1 MHRLIVT
8 ATVLLLS
15 ATACAEKEPAK
26 ESMAEPTNEF
36 ITLGT
41 IAGPVSNANRAQP
54 ANALT
59 VNDDL
64 YLVDAGD
71 GAIGQLAKVG
81 YRVDDV
87 DGLFISH
94 LHFDHTG
101 GVLALLGLQSQ
112 INAKKALKV
121 YGPPGTKIFIDGLV
135 AGMEPIMGA
144 AFGMP
149 NRSWKALVE
158 VEEVVQGSTIELA
171 GLTVHVAENSH
182 FAIPEQSGL
191 PEKAKSL
198 SFRFDLE
205 NRSIVYTGDTGPSEA
220 LEKLA
225 EGADLL
231 VSEMMDIDAILVEI
245 LGNNP
250 NMPKRQYAGVEWHL
264 RAHHL
269 LPVQVAELASKAGVK
284 NLVVTHMSPNVA
296 TAEMAKQYLDE
307 IAEVYDG
314 PAVIADDLDRF

>member
-1 MHRLIVT
+1 MENLVRKLF
-8 ATVLLLS
+8 VLVIALS
-15 ATACAEKEPAK
+15 VSVIACAEEG
-26 ESMAEPTNEF
+26 PTNEF

-71 GAIGQLAKVG
+71 GAVGQLAKVG
-81 YRVDDV
+81 FRVDEI

-101 GVLALLGLQSQ
+101 GVLAVLGLQSQ
-112 INAKKALKV
+112 LNAKKALKV
-121 YGPPGTKIFIDGLV
+121 FGPPGTKTFINGLV
-135 AGMEPIMGA
+135 AGMEPINAA

-149 NRSWKALVE
+149 NRSWKTLVE
-158 VEEVVQGSTIELA
+158 VEEVVQGSTIELD
-171 GLTVHVAENSH
+171 GVTVHVAENSH
-182 FAIPEQSGL
+182 FAIPEQSGQ
-191 PEKAKSL
+191 PEKAKAL

-225 EGADLL
+225 KGADLL

-250 NMPKRQYAGVEWHL
+250 DMPQRQYDGVEWHL

-269 LPVQVAELASKAGVK
+269 LPIQVGELASNAGVK
-284 NLVVTHMSPNVA
+284 RLVVTHMAPNVT
-296 TAEMAKQYLDE
+296 TAEMAKRYLDE

-314 PAVIADDLDRF
+314 EAVIADDLDRF

>member
-1 MHRLIVT
+1 MENFVRNLFLAI
-8 ATVLLLS
+8 TVLSLS
-15 ATACAEKEPAK
+15 IMACADEG
-26 ESMAEPTNEF
+26 PTNEF

-41 IAGPVSNANRAQP
+41 IAGPVSNATRAQP
-54 ANALT
+54 ANALI

-71 GAIGQLAKVG
+71 GAVGQLAKIG
-81 YRVDDV
+81 FRVDEV

-101 GVLALLGLQSQ
+101 GVLAVLGLQSQ
-112 INAKKALKV
+112 LSTEKPLQV
-121 YGPPGTKIFIDGLV
+121 FGPPGTKTFIDGLI
-135 AGMEPIMGA
+135 AGMAPAMDA

-149 NRSWKALVE
+149 NRSWQALVE
-158 VEEVVQGSTIELA
+158 VEEVVQGSTIELD
-171 GLTVHVAENSH
+171 GVTVHVAENSH
-182 FAIPEQSGL
+182 FAIPEASGQ
-191 PEKAKSL
+191 PEKAKAL

-220 LEKLA
+220 LEELA
-225 EGADLL
+225 MGADLL

-250 NMPKRQYAGVEWHL
+250 DMPQRQYDGIEWHL

-269 LPVQVAELASKAGVK
+269 LPEQVAELAVKAKVGSV
-284 NLVVTHMSPNVA
+284 VVTHMSPNVA
-296 TAEMAKQYLDE
+296 TEEMAKRYLDE
-307 IAEVYDG
+307 IGETYDG
-314 PAVIADDLDRF
+314 KAVIADDLDRF

>member
-1 MHRLIVT
+1 MRKLFVAVT
-8 ATVLLLS
+8 ALS
-15 ATACAEKEPAK
+15 LSVIACAEEGPA
-26 ESMAEPTNEF
+26 NEF

-41 IAGPVSNANRAQP
+41 IAGPVSSATRAQP

-71 GAIGQLAKVG
+71 GAVGQLAKVG
-81 YRVDDV
+81 YRVDEV

-101 GVLALLGLQSQ
+101 GVLAVLGLQSQ
-112 INAKKALKV
+112 LNAKKPLKV
-121 YGPPGTKIFIDGLV
+121 FGPPGTKTFIDGLV
-135 AGMEPIMGA
+135 AGMAPAMDA

-149 NRSWKALVE
+149 DRSWKALVE
-158 VEEVVQGSTIELA
+158 VEEVVQGTTIELD
-171 GLTVHVAENSH
+171 GVTVHVAENSH
-182 FAIPEQSGL
+182 FAIPEQSGQ
-191 PEKAKSL
+191 PEKAKAL

-205 NRSIVYTGDTGPSEA
+205 NRSIVYTGDTGPSKA

-225 EGADLL
+225 MGADLL

-245 LGNNP
+245 LGSNP
-250 NMPKRQYAGVEWHL
+250 EMPQRQYDGIEWHL

-269 LPVQVAELASKAGVK
+269 LPIQVGELASNAGVK
-284 NLVVTHMSPNVA
+284 RLVVTHMSPNVT
-296 TAEMAKQYLDE
+296 TAEMAQRYLDE

-314 PAVIADDLDRF
+314 EAVIADDLDRF